1 MAHSAIRYQNNTEY
15 IQDTLLGGALR
26 GIFITIDKKMSE
38 NPRRY
43 GWLIEAMNKWWSD
56 FEDMPPGLKD
66 IELDEW
72 VVNDERKKDFEDI
85 LKISLENVDKE
96 LTIEVM
102 KFKEVLKQES

>member
-1 MAHSAIRYQNNTEY
+1 
-15 IQDTLLGGALR
+15 
-26 GIFITIDKKMSE
+26 MSE